1 MGTNREARNWLQ
13 PQSWV
18 SSRYRA
24 REEMSEGDV
33 MENIYS
39 VRSVHPRLLSGGDF
53 EHRRADVSLLQEG
66 EQALPSAGQMK
77 STSGKFCA

>member
-1 MGTNREARNWLQ
+1 
-13 PQSWV
+13 
-18 SSRYRA
+18 
-24 REEMSEGDV
+24 

-39 VRSVHPRLLSGGDF
+39 MRSVLPRLLSGGDF
-53 EHRRADVSLLQEG
+53 EHRRADVSLLQDR